1 MYPHVDKVTC
11 TECKQCEIA
20 CPTLPF
26 LHTAP
31 YDSVR
36 KKSTSPKVAP
46 NQTLHFIALENAKIA
61 LGGGALSTKQK
72 PQSPSFT
79 NTNLSKPNLSDII
92 HTTAGEKRVSALDSA
107 LQNQAPTQ
115 DSSTEFIPQA
125 YAIKAND
132 EALRLKSSSGGV
144 FSLLARAVLEQG
156 GVVFGAGYTK
166 PDSESSASHCEDS
179 QNLKQSAKNLKETN
193 SVAESAESKNL
204 KNAEHAR
211 EAEQSGIYFHAG
223 DTTNGI
229 GAESKRD
236 LLTRDDTTNGVAN
249 LEVRHSF
256 IESLQELD
264 NFRRSKYVESP
275 IGDCFIK
282 AKEFLRA
289 GRLVLFSGVQC
300 QIHGLNA
307 FLRKKYPNLLTIEVI
322 CNSVPSPKIWR
333 IYKESMLEGE
343 DSKLLDF
350 NFRGKDYGW
359 ERGIFA
365 AKTKTKTKTK
375 TIPHT
380 LSPYYTG
387 FLGHTTTR
395 PSCENCFS
403 KDMRSGA
410 DITIGDFW
418 GVRNFHPEFV
428 DDKGISCVIF
438 NNANAHKWLDSITPF
453 AKVEKSS
460 IHAVLSGNP
469 ALIKSGFINK
479 NAKRFSPKF

>member
-1 MYPHVDKVTC
+1 M
-11 TECKQCEIA
+11 
-20 CPTLPF
+20 
-26 LHTAP
+26 
-31 YDSVR
+31 
-36 KKSTSPKVAP
+36 
-46 NQTLHFIALENAKIA
+46 
-61 LGGGALSTKQK
+61 
-72 PQSPSFT
+72 
-79 NTNLSKPNLSDII
+79 
-92 HTTAGEKRVSALDSA
+92 
-107 LQNQAPTQ
+107 
-115 DSSTEFIPQA
+115 
-125 YAIKAND
+125 
-132 EALRLKSSSGGV
+132 RLKSSSGGV

-156 GVVFGAGYTK
+156 GVVFGAGYAK
-166 PDSESSASHCEDS
+166 PLLDSEI
-179 QNLKQSAKNLKETN
+179 TN
-193 SVAESAESKNL
+193 AQTS
-204 KNAEHAR
+204 
-211 EAEQSGIYFHAG
+211 
-223 DTTNGI
+223 
-229 GAESKRD
+229 
-236 LLTRDDTTNGVAN
+236 N

-256 IESLQELD
+256 IESLQDLD

-282 AKEFLRA
+282 AKEFLRV

-333 IYKESMLEGE
+333 IYKESMLDGE
-343 DSKLLDF
+343 DSQLLDF

-365 AKTKTKTKTK
+365 AKTK

-410 DITIGDFW
+410 DITLGDFW
-418 GVRNFHPEFV
+418 GVRNFHPDFV

-438 NNANAHKWLDSITPF
+438 NNANAHKWLDSITSF

-460 IHAVLSGNP
+460 IYAVLSGNR
-469 ALIKSGFINK
+469 ALVQSGFVNKKRKKILTEIINLYEQK
-479 NAKRFSPKF
+479 CKEFGADSPQSLARQKAARKAVNLLHELTKTPFLTRLVRFVKRCIKKVILLLLPRKAKDFLKPRIKKLRQRIAR

>member
-1 MYPHVDKVTC
+1 M
-11 TECKQCEIA
+11 Q
-20 CPTLPF
+20 
-26 LHTAP
+26 
-31 YDSVR
+31 
-36 KKSTSPKVAP
+36 
-46 NQTLHFIALENAKIA
+46 NQ
-61 LGGGALSTKQK
+61 
-72 PQSPSFT
+72 
-79 NTNLSKPNLSDII
+79 
-92 HTTAGEKRVSALDSA
+92 VSA
-107 LQNQAPTQ
+107 Q
-115 DSSTEFIPQA
+115 DSEFIPQA

-132 EALRLKSSSGGV
+132 ESLRLKSSSGGA
-144 FSLLARAVLEQG
+144 FSLLARVVLEQG
-156 GVVFGAGYTK
+156 GVVFGAGYVK
-166 PDSESSASHCEDS
+166 PDS
-179 QNLKQSAKNLKETN
+179 QNSCKDYEFPKQSTKNFKELN
-193 SVAESAESKNL
+193 SIKESTESYQPKKVEYKN
-204 KNAEHAR
+204 
-211 EAEQSGIYFHAG
+211 
-223 DTTNGI
+223 NGI
-229 GAESKRD
+229 
-236 LLTRDDTTNGVAN
+236 AN

-343 DSKLLDF
+343 DSELLDF

-365 AKTKTKTKTK
+365 VKTKTKKKTK

-380 LSPYYTG
+380 LSPYFTG
-387 FLGHTTTR
+387 FLGHATTR

-453 AKVEKSS
+453 ALVEKSS
-460 IHAVLSGNP
+460 LHAVLSGNR
-469 ALIKSGFINK
+469 ALIQSGFVNKKRKKILSRVLGLYERKCKEFGAQSQQSLAHQKAARKAINLLDKLTKTPLLTRLVRFAKHCIKKVILLLLPRRAKDFLKPRINK
-479 NAKRFSPKF
+479 LRQRMTR